1 MSIYKQRVLE
11 LRKLMK
17 ENNID
22 AYLILSADPHLSE
35 YLPEYYKNRV
45 FISGFKGSVGTIL
58 ITQEEG
64 FLWVDGRYW
73 LQAQKELEGSGI
85 MLQKQD
91 AKNTFIKW
99 LEKNLNENQI
109 LGVDFA
115 LLPLSLQ
122 KDLQNNCKA
131 NLKHMDLIS
140 PLWQDRPAL
149 PQEKIYEHEL
159 EYCSDSRKGKLSSVR
174 QKMKNLNANAHLISS
189 LDDIAWLTNLRGND
203 VNYNPVF
210 LSHLLILEDK
220 TLLFV
225 DLQKTNSELEKRLNS
240 DGIWLKN
247 YDEITTELKKLK
259 HLNLLIEPLKM
270 TALLINSLDKS
281 VKIIE
286 EINPSTHLKA
296 AKNAKEIA
304 HIQDAMIEDGA
315 ALCKFFAW
323 LEEMIKNEELIS
335 ELDVDTKASE
345 FRAQSEYYI
354 NDSFAT
360 IAGFNEN
367 AAYPHYKAT
376 KESFAYLKKDGL
388 LLIDSGGQYKNG
400 TTDITRVVP
409 IGKANAEQI
418 HDYTLVLKAHIAISS
433 VIFPKD
439 IAMPLL
445 DAITR
450 VPLWQEQLDY
460 IHGTGHGVGYFL
472 NVHEGP
478 QVLSYLSPV
487 LEKTKAKEGMLT
499 SIEPGIYKVGKWGIR
514 LENLVIH
521 TKVENPKNTN
531 FGEFLY
537 FKPVTLCPFEISCI
551 DVKMLDEKEK
561 KWLND
566 YHKEVFEKLSP
577 KLKNHPKALA
587 WLEERTKAIS

>member
-1 MSIYKQRVLE
+1 MNIYKQRVSE
-11 LRKLMK
+11 LRTLMQK
-17 ENNID
+17 NNID

-35 YLPEYYKNRV
+35 YLPEYYKNRI
-45 FISGFKGSVGTIL
+45 FISGFTGSVGTVL
-58 ITQEEG
+58 ITQDEA

-73 LQAQKELEGSGI
+73 LQADKELQGSGI
-85 MLQKQD
+85 VLQKQD
-91 AKNTFIKW
+91 VKNTFTKW
-99 LEKNLNENQI
+99 LEKNLNTNQI

-115 LLPLSLQ
+115 LCPLSLK
-122 KDLQNNCKA
+122 KDLQKTCKA
-131 NLKHMDLIS
+131 SLKHIDLIT
-140 PLWQDRPAL
+140 PLWHDRPAL
-149 PQEKIYEHEL
+149 PKERIYEHEAH
-159 EYCSDSRKGKLSSVR
+159 YCSYSREEKLKLVR
-174 QKMKNLNANAHLISS
+174 QKMKNLNANTHLISS

-203 VNYNPVF
+203 VDYNPVF

-220 TLLFV
+220 ALLFV
-225 DLQKTNSELEKRLNS
+225 DSLKIDSELEKKLNL

-247 YDEITTELKKLK
+247 YDEIITDLKKLQNT
-259 HLNLLIEPLKM
+259 NLLIEPLKM
-270 TALLINSLDKS
+270 TALFIDSLDKS

-304 HIQDAMIEDGA
+304 HIQDAMIEDGV
-315 ALCKFFAW
+315 ALCKLFAW
-323 LEEMIKNEELIS
+323 LEEAIENNESIS
-335 ELDVDTKASE
+335 ELDIDTKVSE
-345 FRAQSEYYI
+345 FRAQSEYYL

-360 IAGFNEN
+360 IAGFNAN

-376 KESFAYLKKDGL
+376 KESFAYLEKDGL

-409 IGKANAEQI
+409 IGKPNEEQI

-445 DAITR
+445 DSITR
-450 VPLWQEQLDY
+450 APLWQEQLDY

-478 QVLSYLSPV
+478 QVLSYFSPV

-499 SIEPGIYKVGKWGIR
+499 SIEPGIYKVNKWGIR

-521 TKVENPKNTN
+521 TKVENPKNTD

-537 FKPVTLCPFEISCI
+537 FKTVTLCPFEISCI
-551 DVKMLDEKEK
+551 DTNLLDKKEK
-561 KWLND
+561 TWLNN

-577 KLKNHPKALA
+577 KLKDHPKALA
-587 WLEERTKAIS
+587 WLEKRTKAIS